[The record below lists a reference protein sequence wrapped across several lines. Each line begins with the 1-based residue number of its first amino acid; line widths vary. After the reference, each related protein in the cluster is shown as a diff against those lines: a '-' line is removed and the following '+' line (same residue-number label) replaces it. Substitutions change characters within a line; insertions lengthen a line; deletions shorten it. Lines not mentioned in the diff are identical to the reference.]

1 MPGGT
6 GPVNRATLAAC
17 AAQDRALAALG
28 SANEIFFNLD
38 SRRVYYDR
46 AACYLY
52 FVADPQ
58 DTVVRTIR
66 SALAGMHAVPVIE
79 QLHLDAHRFFNGA
92 RRVGL
97 VGAQA
102 ATVLVA
108 LRLAGVR
115 ATIR

>member
-6 GPVNRATLAAC
+6 GPINRATLAAC
-17 AAQDRALAALG
+17 ATQERALAVLG
-28 SANEIFFNLD
+28 NANEIFFNLD

-66 SALAGMHAVPVIE
+66 SALAGMRAVPVIE

-97 VGAQA
+97 IGTQA
-102 ATVLVA
+102 AAVLVA
-108 LRLAGVR
+108 LRLAGLR

>member
-6 GPVNRATLAAC
+6 GPIDGAMLAAC
-17 AAQDRALAALG
+17 AAQDRALASLG
-28 SANEIFFNLD
+28 NANEIFFNLD

-46 AACYLY
+46 ATCYLY

-58 DTVVRTIR
+58 DLVVRTIR
-66 SALAGMHAVPVIE
+66 SALAGMHGAPVIE

-97 VGAQA
+97 VGKQA
-102 ATVLVA
+102 AAVLVA